1 MATIMQFQAE
11 AKQLLKLVIHS
22 LYTHKQVFLR
32 ELIANAA
39 DALEKLRFL
48 SLTDPSVLKDSS
60 ELFIFIEI
68 DTERRTLS
76 ISDNGIGMTYDE
88 VIENI
93 GKIAKSGS
101 ASLLEYLKNNT
112 DKANLELIGQFG
124 VGFYSAFMVADK
136 VTLLTRAPK
145 AELGVKWESTGDG
158 TYEIEAVERPE
169 RGTTVTLHLKAPDPN
184 AENQE
189 DDFLNQYTIQK
200 YVQQYCNF
208 INYPILMD
216 FATEEPERDEQG
228 SLIEEKRHTVISR
241 KTLNSIQPLWE
252 RDPKEI
258 SSDEYFRFYKAQ
270 FNDWNEPAKVLHFRS
285 EGTVEFTSLLFIPSQ
300 SPYDFYT
307 GGARTG
313 IHLHSKRVLVMKDC
327 QELLPEY
334 LRFIRGIVDSTDL
347 SLNVSR
353 ETLQHDSQLRV
364 IGNHIEKRI
373 LDALK
378 SLLTEDRKKYEALWD
393 EFGKALK
400 GGIFLNYKNV
410 SKLQDLLLFE
420 TSYSQE
426 HKATLQDY
434 VERMPEQQKE
444 IFYAVGSSRNSI
456 ERLPQMER
464 IREKNIEVLYFLDK
478 VDEFLTQNLQEY
490 NGKKLRSVSRG
501 DLDIEGIEEGQEE
514 LEKREEEY
522 KELFELIKK
531 SLNGK
536 VGEVRLS
543 RRLKSSPVCLV
554 NTESGYSSNME
565 RLMKESGHMMFKAT
579 RILEVNPDHLMIR
592 ILRDL
597 VKSHSGESKLSDYC
611 QLLYDQALLI
621 ENETVEDPVK
631 FANTVSQLF
640 VDAHNSLS

>member
-1 MATIMQFQAE
+1 MATTMQFQAE

-48 SLTDPSVLKDSS
+48 SVTDPSVLKESS
-60 ELFIFIEI
+60 ELAIFIEI
-68 DTERRTLS
+68 DAENRTLS
-76 ISDNGIGMTYDE
+76 ISDNGIGMTYEE

-101 ASLLEYLKNNT
+101 SSLIEYLKANQ
-112 DKANLELIGQFG
+112 DEANLELIGQFG

-158 TYEIEAVERPE
+158 TYEIETIERPE
-169 RGTTVTLHLKAPDPN
+169 RGTTVILHLKDAGAN
-184 AENQE
+184 ADKQE

-208 INYPILMD
+208 INYLILMD
-216 FATEEPERDEQG
+216 FTTEEPERDQEG
-228 SLIEEKRHTVISR
+228 NLVEEKYQTVVTR

-252 RDPKEI
+252 KDPKEI
-258 SSDEYFRFYKAQ
+258 SFDEYSRFYKAQ
-270 FNDWNEPAKVLHFRS
+270 FNDWNEVAKVLHFRS
-285 EGTVEFTSLLFIPSQ
+285 EGSVEFTSLLFIPSQ
-300 SPYDFYT
+300 SPYDLYT
-307 GGARTG
+307 GGTRTG
-313 IHLHSKRVLVMKDC
+313 INLHSKRVLVMKDC

-334 LRFIRGIVDSTDL
+334 LRFIRGIVDSADL

-353 ETLQHDSQLRV
+353 ETLQHNGQLRI

-373 LDALK
+373 LEAFK
-378 SLLTEDRKKYEALWD
+378 SILNEDRKKYEALWD

-400 GGIFLNYKNV
+400 GGIFMDYKNV

-420 TSYSQE
+420 TSYSKE
-426 HKATLQDY
+426 NKATLRDY
-434 VERMPEQQKE
+434 VERMPESQKE
-444 IFYAVGSSRNSI
+444 IFYAVGPSRSSI

-464 IREKNIEVLYFLDK
+464 ILEKNIEVIYFVDK

-490 NGKKLRSVSRG
+490 AGKKLRSVSRG
-501 DLDIEGIEEGQEE
+501 DLDLEDKEEGQEKPE
-514 LEKREEEY
+514 NREEEY

-536 VGEVRLS
+536 VREVRLS

-565 RLMKESGHMMFKAT
+565 RLMKDSGHTMFKAT
-579 RILEVNPDHLMIR
+579 RILEINPDHTMIQ

-597 VKSHSGESKLSDYC
+597 VKSGSDETKLSDYC
-611 QLLYDQALLI
+611 QLLYDQALLM

-631 FANTVSQLF
+631 FANTVFQLF
-640 VDAHNSLS
+640 VDAHN